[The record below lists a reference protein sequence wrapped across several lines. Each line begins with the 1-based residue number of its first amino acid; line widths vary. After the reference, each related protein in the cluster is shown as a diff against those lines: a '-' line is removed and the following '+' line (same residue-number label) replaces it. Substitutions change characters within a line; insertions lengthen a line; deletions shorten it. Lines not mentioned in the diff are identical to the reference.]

1 MLECEREKA
10 PEVGEK
16 KFHLRK
22 KFLIFVSLHFQK
34 RSSEYPYDHP
44 SRFIMRKIKL
54 QTICVCRHCE
64 LQCEDDGEAL
74 LNLIRPRWW
83 AYLSMERKS
92 MQDCWYPGIYIDTT
106 HNLYLFPFL
115 LFAWNA
121 FGRILKFCSHNYC
134 ILMYV
139 HCAVYSPMSFQI
151 ISYIFIDKL
160 SGTVK
165 FCWKLSA
172 FTRYDNSVFV
182 KTFILWL

>member
-1 MLECEREKA
+1 MDTSSDEKPAIRICVLECEREKA

-74 LNLIRPRWW
+74 LNLIRPR
-83 AYLSMERKS
+83 
-92 MQDCWYPGIYIDTT
+92 
-106 HNLYLFPFL
+106 
-115 LFAWNA
+115 
-121 FGRILKFCSHNYC
+121 
-134 ILMYV
+134 
-139 HCAVYSPMSFQI
+139 
-151 ISYIFIDKL
+151 
-160 SGTVK
+160 
-165 FCWKLSA
+165 
-172 FTRYDNSVFV
+172 
-182 KTFILWL
+182 